1 MTLTNGFELTVD
13 ENALHDWEVVETICE
28 IDNGNSTKLPALF
41 NAILGEE
48 QKKALVAYQRENTGA
63 CTVEDMSGFLVE
75 IFNALKTAEK
85 K

>member
-13 ENALHDWEVVETICE
+13 ENALHDWDVVETICE
-28 IDNGNSTKLPALF
+28 IDNGNSTRLPALF
-41 NAILGEE
+41 NAILGEK
-48 QKKALVAYQRENTGA
+48 QKKALVAYQREKTGA

-75 IFNALKTAEK
+75 IFNALKTDEK

>member
-48 QKKALVAYQRENTGA
+48 QKKALVAYQREKTGA

>member
-1 MTLTNGFELTVD
+1 MTLTNGFEVTVD
-13 ENALHDWEVVETICE
+13 ENALHDWDVVETICE

-41 NAILGEE
+41 NAILGEK
-48 QKKALVAYQRENTGA
+48 QKKALVAYQREKTGA

-75 IFNALKTAEK
+75 IFNALKTDEK

>member
-13 ENALHDWEVVETICE
+13 ENALHDWDVVETICE

-41 NAILGEE
+41 NAILGEK
-48 QKKALVAYQRENTGA
+48 QKKALVAYQREKTGA
-63 CTVEDMSGFLVE
+63 CTVEDMSSFLVE
-75 IFNALKTAEK
+75 IFNALKEPEK

>member
-48 QKKALVAYQRENTGA
+48 QKKALVAYQRE
-63 CTVEDMSGFLVE
+63 
-75 IFNALKTAEK
+75 KTPSRMGTRSTSTATATASTR
-85 K
+85 